1 MLRKTVLIVLKAAR
15 PIQLLTTTATLIALT
30 SLTACAPQNT
40 DSQSY
45 DVRDPKLSAHVVYGA
60 DGRLDLYQ
68 TTDGRMRELADS
80 TVALFQNGNL
90 VAGANGLTTVTGKNY
105 GTSYNLCASEKFREQ
120 DIAAFCSG
128 SLVGPDL
135 IMTAGHCVETLSACQ
150 NTSVAFGFAVQGV
163 GVLPKQL
170 PTSEIYKC
178 KEIVKTVRINTG
190 ADYALIRL
198 DRAVANHKILK
209 IRRSGEATIGD
220 ELFVIG
226 HPMGLPTKITTG
238 GKVRSVSNPD
248 YMVTN
253 LDTYGGNSGSAV
265 FNATTG
271 LVEGILVRG
280 ETDLM
285 PAGSCYKS
293 YTCTDDS
300 CRGEDV
306 TRISLLRSLIPEVAV
321 DNPGN
326 GSPNVPTEPTAP
338 VVPAPEVFS
347 VSPRLNIPD
356 NNTIGVTSQL
366 LVASAPQ
373 GRKVLVSLDISHTYI
388 GDLSIQVVAPNGK
401 TALLHSRAGGRT
413 MNIKKTYDVTA
424 RLGSV
429 SAGGTYKL
437 IVKDLARRD
446 VGILKSWSVEFR

>member
-1 MLRKTVLIVLKAAR
+1 MSLKTVFNTAVIK
-15 PIQLLTTTATLIALT
+15 LLTLGGILFVVA

-45 DVRDPKLSAHVVYGA
+45 DAQDPKLSAHVVYGA

-80 TVALFQNGNL
+80 TVAFFQNSSL
-90 VAGANGLTTVTGKNY
+90 LPAANGLITVNGKNY
-105 GTSYNLCASEKFREQ
+105 GTSYNLCSSEKFREQ
-120 DIAAFCSG
+120 NSAAFCSG

-150 NTSVAFGFAVQGV
+150 NTSVAFGFAVQAMGAI
-163 GVLPKQL
+163 PQQL
-170 PTSEIYKC
+170 KSSEVYKC

-198 DRAVANHKILK
+198 DRPASNHKVLK
-209 IRRSGEATIGD
+209 IRRTGEANIGD

-238 GKVRSVSNPD
+238 GRVRSIANPD
-248 YMVTN
+248 FMVTN

-265 FNATTG
+265 FNAITG
-271 LVEGILVRG
+271 LIEGILVRG

-293 YTCTDDS
+293 YACSEDS

-306 TRISLLRSLIPEVAV
+306 TRISLLRALIPETA
-321 DNPGN
+321 DSNPGS
-326 GSPNVPTEPTAP
+326 GSPTDPNPAEPVPPA
-338 VVPAPEVFS
+338 VPAPELFS
-347 VSPRLNIPD
+347 VSPRQSIPD
-356 NNTIGVTSQL
+356 NSAIGITSQL

-373 GRKVLVSLDISHTYI
+373 GRKVIVSIDLTHTYI
-388 GDLSIQVVAPNGK
+388 GDLVIQVVAPNGK
-401 TALLHSRAGGRT
+401 VVLLHSRAGGRT
-413 MNIKKTYDVTA
+413 ANIKKSYDVTA
-424 RLGSV
+424 GLGAV
-429 SAGGTYKL
+429 PTGGTYKL
-437 IVKDLARRD
+437 IVKDLGRLD
-446 VGILKSWSVEFR
+446 VGVLKSWSVEFK